1 MCCSVSKISCEM
13 PWVIVHSN
21 PPFNII
27 YSGLWSQPYAIYWGL
42 YPMAKVPYPIPV
54 SIRSEPIHAGPGGL
68 EHGFYFVPFHI
79 WDVIRNPLTNSII
92 FQDCRYTTNQLS
104 YFFFRIKRWKA
115 PSLFNSWL
123 CYQRCFIVLH
133 GIRLALPR
141 RAGQSPWPAM
151 EMVGFSSHVRWDR
164 KSMRTT
170 TSNRDV
176 LACPIF
182 RHSFFSF
189 FLFLFALAC
198 SCATDVLI
206 GCEHFI

>member
-1 MCCSVSKISCEM
+1 MWNQPWSACVVTCAASV
-13 PWVIVHSN
+13 
-21 PPFNII
+21 
-27 YSGLWSQPYAIYWGL
+27 WGL
-42 YPMAKVPYPIPV
+42 GGGVFLWRKPGKMIGTFLVGKLHIELLVYQRV
-54 SIRSEPIHAGPGGL
+54 IRSSVKPENWLVLWNMNGL
-68 EHGFYFVPFHI
+68 FSIINI

>member
-1 MCCSVSKISCEM
+1 MWNQPWSACVVTCAASV
-13 PWVIVHSN
+13 
-21 PPFNII
+21 
-27 YSGLWSQPYAIYWGL
+27 WGL
-42 YPMAKVPYPIPV
+42 GGGVFLWRKPGKMIGTFLVGKLHIELLVYQRVKRSSVKPENWLVLWNMNGLF
-54 SIRSEPIHAGPGGL
+54 SIIN
-68 EHGFYFVPFHI
+68 I

>member
-1 MCCSVSKISCEM
+1 MWNQPWSACVVTCAASV
-13 PWVIVHSN
+13 
-21 PPFNII
+21 
-27 YSGLWSQPYAIYWGL
+27 WGL
-42 YPMAKVPYPIPV
+42 GGGVFLWRKPGKMIGTFLVGKLHIELLVYQRV
-54 SIRSEPIHAGPGGL
+54 IRSSVKPENWLVLWNMNGL
-68 EHGFYFVPFHI
+68 FSIINI

-104 YFFFRIKRWKA
+104 FFFFRIKRWKA

>member
-1 MCCSVSKISCEM
+1 MWNQPWSACVVTCAASV
-13 PWVIVHSN
+13 
-21 PPFNII
+21 
-27 YSGLWSQPYAIYWGL
+27 WGL
-42 YPMAKVPYPIPV
+42 GGGVFLWRKPGKMIGTFLVGKLHIELLVYQRV
-54 SIRSEPIHAGPGGL
+54 IRSSVKPENWLVLWNMNGL
-68 EHGFYFVPFHI
+68 FSIINI

-170 TSNRDV
+170 TSNHDV